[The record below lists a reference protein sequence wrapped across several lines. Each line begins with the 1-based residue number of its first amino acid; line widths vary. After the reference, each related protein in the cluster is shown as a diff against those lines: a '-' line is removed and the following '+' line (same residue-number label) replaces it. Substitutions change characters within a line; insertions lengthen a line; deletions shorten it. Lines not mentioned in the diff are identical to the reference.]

1 MPLVQSQ
8 IFIAAPPEKVWALI
22 SDLERGPEWSVVTL
36 SCNITSGKPL
46 GVGSTYCAVS
56 KFVASEI
63 TTEHEIVEWVPPSRV
78 VSEVTRGAES
88 TLTQT
93 CEPQGEGTLLTMSNE
108 FALPRGVPGP
118 LGDKVAQ
125 QVANTLSRELARI
138 KEVVEGSSPGVASGD
153 EADCS
158 ERG

>member
-8 IFIAAPPEKVWALI
+8 ILIAAPPEKVWALI

-36 SCNITSGKPL
+36 SCNVTSGKPL
-46 GVGSTYCAVS
+46 GVGSMYCAVS

-63 TTEHEIVEWVPPSRV
+63 TTEHEIVEWLPPNRMASK
-78 VSEVTRGAES
+78 VTRGAES
-88 TLTQT
+88 TLTQA

-138 KEVVEGSSPGVASGD
+138 KEVVEGSSPRVASGD
-153 EADCS
+153 EADYS

>member
-1 MPLVQSQ
+1 M
-8 IFIAAPPEKVWALI
+8 I

-36 SCNITSGKPL
+36 SCNVTSGKPL
-46 GVGSTYCAVS
+46 GVGSMYCAVS

-63 TTEHEIVEWVPPSRV
+63 TTEHEIVEWLPPNRMASK
-78 VSEVTRGAES
+78 VTRGAES
-88 TLTQT
+88 TLTQA

-138 KEVVEGSSPGVASGD
+138 KEVVEGSSPRVASGD
-153 EADCS
+153 EADYS